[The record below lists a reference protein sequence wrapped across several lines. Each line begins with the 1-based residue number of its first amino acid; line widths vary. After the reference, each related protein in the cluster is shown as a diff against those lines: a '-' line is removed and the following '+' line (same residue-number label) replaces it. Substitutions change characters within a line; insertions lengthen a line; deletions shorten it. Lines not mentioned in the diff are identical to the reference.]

1 MSAKCHLADICPL
14 IAGEIVHHKIV
25 AIGRS
30 YVVGQPKSFPMIPG
44 WINVLAIASL
54 LAGLACAAWIA
65 FDEMQ
70 HPQYIWIMNL
80 VWPITA
86 LYGGVLALWFYYAY
100 GRERTHHP
108 AAKKEDPPFS
118 VMVAKGALHCGSG
131 CTVGDILAEW
141 LAFFVPA
148 VAVWFGYTTLF
159 SEKMFAVWIL
169 DFVLAFV
176 FGIAFQY
183 YTIKP
188 MRNLSVRD
196 GLVAALKADTLTVT
210 GWQIGM
216 YGLMVFAQFYIFRP
230 LFGDV
235 AAVNSPEFWFT
246 MQIAMLAGFITSYP
260 VNWWLI
266 KIGIKERM

>member
-1 MSAKCHLADICPL
+1 MAFCFEPETK
-14 IAGEIVHHKIV
+14 
-25 AIGRS
+25 RWF
-30 YVVGQPKSFPMIPG
+30 FPMIPS
-44 WINVLAIASL
+44 WLNVLALTSL
-54 LAGLACAAWIA
+54 LAGFACAAWIA
-65 FDEMQ
+65 FDETR
-70 HPQYIWIMNL
+70 HPQHVWIMNL

-86 LYGGVLALWFYYAY
+86 LYGGLLALWFYYAY
-100 GRERTHHP
+100 GREAAHHH
-108 AAKKEDPPFS
+108 AAKEEPPFS
-118 VMVAKGALHCGSG
+118 VMVAKGALHCGAG
-131 CTVGDILAEW
+131 CTIGDILAEW

-148 VAVWFGYTTLF
+148 VAIWFGYTTLF
-159 SEKMFAVWIL
+159 SEKMFAVWIP
-169 DFVLAFV
+169 DFILAFI
-176 FGIAFQY
+176 FGIGFQY

-210 GWQIGM
+210 FWQIGM
-216 YGLMVFAQFYIFRP
+216 YAFMAFAQFYVFRP
-230 LFGDV
+230 VFGAV

>member
-1 MSAKCHLADICPL
+1 
-14 IAGEIVHHKIV
+14 
-25 AIGRS
+25 
-30 YVVGQPKSFPMIPG
+30 MIPG

-70 HPQYIWIMNL
+70 HPQHIWIMNL

-100 GRERTHHP
+100 GREAAHHR

-183 YTIKP
+183 FTIKP

-196 GLVAALKADTLTVT
+196 GLMEALKADTLTVT

-216 YGLMVFAQFYIFRP
+216 YGLMAFAQFYVFRP
-230 LFGDV
+230 LFGAV

-266 KIGIKERM
+266 KVGIKERM